1 MFASKGEDKPWKPHT
16 HLLPAPAV
24 DTRRFTPNGW
34 GKRSWPSSLDIR
46 DHGLGLTDGTQG
58 SGYRVRVFGCA
69 VGEVQ
74 NQNS

>member
-1 MFASKGEDKPWKPHT
+1 MFAYKGADKPWKPHT

-24 DTRRFTPNGW
+24 DTTRRFTPNGW
-34 GKRSWPSSLDIR
+34 ENSSLDIR
-46 DHGLGLTDGTQG
+46 DHYGLGPADGAQG

-69 VGEVQ
+69 VREVQ